1 LECSPKGYLQ
11 EIQSPLKWAFL
22 KQPDSCFTRMTGLK
36 GEKGEKGEKF
46 QRLCF
51 YIIIKAL
58 TTVI

>member
-1 LECSPKGYLQ
+1 
-11 EIQSPLKWAFL
+11 
-22 KQPDSCFTRMTGLK
+22 MTGLK
-36 GEKGEKGEKF
+36 GEKGEKGDKGDKF